1 MINSDTGEKISPK
14 RVIKKTAEIL
24 SSIEGISNPQVK
36 ATSLE
41 EIEDNQVRLEI
52 FIKTKIGIP
61 IPKIA
66 QMAQRKLKEEIEEFF
81 KIKVACV
88 DVNVLEV
95 EF

>member
-1 MINSDTGEKISPK
+1 MINSETGEKIAPK
-14 RVIKKTAEIL
+14 RLLKKTSQIL
-24 SSIEGISNPQVK
+24 SSIEGISDPELK
-36 ATSLE
+36 PISFE
-41 EIEDNQVRLEI
+41 KIEDNQVRLEI

-61 IPKIA
+61 IPRIA
-66 QMAQRKLKEEIEEFF
+66 QMAQRKVKEEIEEDF